1 MFKKMYRHSDFIGA
15 QISPP
20 NIITVITKDGV
31 ETYTSNTEVFRS
43 EATLDKT
50 AKELKGTTR
59 GKDKIARLFIEP
71 TVVRKG
77 RFTITLYDPLSY
89 SSVG

>member
-1 MFKKMYRHSDFIGA
+1 MFRRMYRHPDVIGA

-20 NIITVITKDGV
+20 NNITVIMKNGV
-31 ETYTSNTEVFRS
+31 EQYTSNTEVFRS

-50 AKELKGTTR
+50 TKELKGTSR

-77 RFTITLYDPLSY
+77 RFTITLYDP
-89 SSVG
+89 

>member
-1 MFKKMYRHSDFIGA
+1 MFRRMYRHPDFIGA

-20 NIITVITKDGV
+20 NNITVITKNGV
-31 ETYTSNTEVFRS
+31 EQYTSNTEVFRS

-50 AKELKGTTR
+50 TKELKGTSR
-59 GKDKIARLFIEP
+59 GKDKIARLFVEP

-77 RFTITLYDPLSY
+77 RFTITLYDP
-89 SSVG
+89 